1 MSLKENFYQAI
12 KELFTSGG
20 LVGSDLEEK
29 TKAESRLDSYLD
41 VPNNQQRI
49 SEPEPEIPEINER
62 EREPEPR
69 PVRPEPTQRA
79 KEEPPRYAPGFV
91 SEPQTVTAGRYQT
104 PDEMTIISRNTLVEG
119 NIRSFA
125 NITIN
130 GSVKGKVDVF
140 KDANLHGMMLGDLT
154 CNNADMVGS
163 SIQGNIYTKG
173 RVFLDNDSLL
183 LGDMTAQYASVD
195 GKIKGN
201 MNVAGKTEILQNAII
216 AGDVRTGSIA
226 VTDGANIEGFVT
238 TAYLAEN
245 RDSAFPTKIEI
256 DEEFML

>member
-41 VPNNQQRI
+41 VPNNQQRA
-49 SEPEPEIPEINER
+49 SEPEPEVQESSAQ
-62 EREPEPR
+62 EPEPA
-69 PVRPEPTQRA
+69 PPKPETPPRT
-79 KEEPPRYAPGFV
+79 KEEPRYAAGFV
-91 SEPQTVTAGRYQT
+91 SEPQTVSSARYQT
-104 PDEMTIISRNTLVEG
+104 PDEMTVISRNTLVEG

-130 GSVKGKVDVF
+130 GSVKGKVDIF
-140 KDANLHGMMLGDLT
+140 KDANLHGMLLGDLT